1 MYLYYPI
8 KMSLNLHNYIITSCP
23 FLSTIVKLYKR
34 KCVVCYYNYQQGGDT
49 MIKTYN
55 ELYKFVKES
64 DNFGKDVLDIL
75 FELDET
81 GSIVTQASL
90 NDILVSIYN
99 RLDKCKIRIEGL
111 GEKVSKSEF
120 AQWVE
125 DKFDTYTANLFKDS
139 I

>member
-1 MYLYYPI
+1 MDLGKLEGVMLAKEQIPTETYRVND
-8 KMSLNLHNYIITSCP
+8 K
-23 FLSTIVKLYKR
+23 VKGYVINVEK
-34 KCVVCYYNYQQGGDT
+34 GGDT

>member
-1 MYLYYPI
+1 
-8 KMSLNLHNYIITSCP
+8 
-23 FLSTIVKLYKR
+23 
-34 KCVVCYYNYQQGGDT
+34 